1 MSPTDLLA
9 LLPLLV
15 LGGAAV
21 IVLLLIA
28 FHRDYAITVLLTVLG
43 LVGALVS
50 LPLIYPLGPRQV
62 TPLVVMDS
70 YSQFFMGLIFA
81 AALAVTMLSYDYFR
95 LRAGQREEFYLLLL
109 LATLGAAVL
118 VASTHFASFFLGL
131 ELLSVSL
138 YALIGYQRPSLLA
151 TEAGIK
157 YLVLAGTSS
166 AFLLFGMALV
176 YGELGTMEF
185 ARIAALH
192 VAGRAS
198 IVMLGAGL
206 ALILVGVGFKLALV
220 PFHLWTPDVYQGAS
234 SPVAAYIASVSKG
247 AVFALLLRYF
257 KQFDPVM
264 EVGTFAVFMLLAILS
279 MFFGNLLALLQNNVK
294 RLLAYSSITHM
305 GYLLVAFLAAGSLA
319 VEAVTFYLATYFITI
334 IGAFGV
340 VTMLSTPTHEA
351 DSWGTYVGLA
361 WRRPWLA
368 AVFTAMLLSLAGIP
382 LTAGFVGKFYL
393 LAAGIGSS
401 LWLLAILLVVNSTI
415 GLFYYLRVVIA
426 MYATAPA
433 EPLGVEARPTVSR
446 MTAAES
452 LTGGMVLAALTLLLV
467 WLGVY
472 PAPWISIIESM
483 VARIG

>member
-1 MSPTDLLA
+1 MSPLNLLA
-9 LLPLLV
+9 LLPILV
-15 LGGAAV
+15 LGAMAV
-21 IVLLLIA
+21 VVMLAIA
-28 FHRDYAITVLLTVLG
+28 IRRDYGTTVLLTALG
-43 LVGALVS
+43 LAGALVS
-50 LPLIYPLGPRQV
+50 LPIVHPLGPRQV
-62 TPLVVMDS
+62 TALVIIDS
-70 YSQFFMGLIFA
+70 YSLLFMGLIFA
-81 AALAVTMLSYDYFR
+81 AALAVALLAYDYFR
-95 LRAGQREEFYLLLL
+95 LRGGQREEFYLLLL

-131 ELLSVSL
+131 EILSVSL
-138 YALIGYQRPSLLA
+138 YGLIGYERPSVLA

-157 YLVLAGTSS
+157 YLVLAGASS
-166 AFLLFGMALV
+166 AFLLLGMAMI

-185 ARIAALH
+185 AEIAARH
-192 VAGRAS
+192 VAGQAS
-198 IVMLGAGL
+198 LAMLGAGL
-206 ALILVGVGFKLALV
+206 AMILTGIGFKLALV

-234 SPVAAYIASVSKG
+234 PPVAAYIASVSKG

-257 KQFDPVM
+257 KQIDPVM
-264 EVGTFAVFMLLAILS
+264 EVGTFAAFTLLAISS

-305 GYLLVAFLAAGSLA
+305 GYLFVAFLAAGSLA
-319 VEAVTFYLATYFITI
+319 VDAVTFYLFAYFVTI

-340 VTMLSTPTHEA
+340 VTILSTPAHGA
-351 DSWGTYVGLA
+351 DSWDAYVGLA

-393 LAAGIGSS
+393 LAAGLGSG
-401 LWLLAILLVVNSTI
+401 LWLLAVMLVLNSTI

-433 EPLGVEARPTVSR
+433 QPPGLEARPGVSR
-446 MTAAES
+446 LTAAES
-452 LTGGMVLAALTLLLV
+452 LTGGLVLAALTLLLV

-472 PAPWISIIESM
+472 PSPWIRIIESM
-483 VARIG
+483 VAQVV